1 MQNLQH
7 LTRQLSE
14 ELSRTSSLLL
24 PLQAVLRRQGLQL
37 SNNGIETNNR
47 KSPFKFPLLFL
58 VTNHKMVTLVSDFVT
73 IVTLV
78 IDLVPL
84 YLVTGT
90 DLSDPVVFGEPVVVK
105 DGEHQGLVEGVR
117 VRKIFELKSFIEK
130 WIQSF
135 SVNFRLKL
143 FLSFFSREEEDLKVC
158 KILLAAGKPH
168 KLKRT
173 TEHFGHL

>member
-1 MQNLQH
+1 M
-7 LTRQLSE
+7 
-14 ELSRTSSLLL
+14 
-24 PLQAVLRRQGLQL
+24 
-37 SNNGIETNNR
+37 
-47 KSPFKFPLLFL
+47 
-58 VTNHKMVTLVSDFVT
+58 
-73 IVTLV
+73 
-78 IDLVPL
+78 
-84 YLVTGT
+84 T

-117 VRKIFELKSFIEK
+117 VGKILELESFIEK

-158 KILLAAGKPH
+158 NILLAAGKPH

-173 TEHFGHL
+173 TENFGHL

>member
-1 MQNLQH
+1 M
-7 LTRQLSE
+7 
-14 ELSRTSSLLL
+14 
-24 PLQAVLRRQGLQL
+24 
-37 SNNGIETNNR
+37 
-47 KSPFKFPLLFL
+47 
-58 VTNHKMVTLVSDFVT
+58 T

-78 IDLVPL
+78 IDLVPV

-105 DGEHQGLVEGVR
+105 DGEHQGLVEGFR

-143 FLSFFSREEEDLKVC
+143 FLSFFSREEEDLKV
-158 KILLAAGKPH
+158 
-168 KLKRT
+168 
-173 TEHFGHL
+173 

>member
-1 MQNLQH
+1 MK
-7 LTRQLSE
+7 
-14 ELSRTSSLLL
+14 
-24 PLQAVLRRQGLQL
+24 QGP
-37 SNNGIETNNR
+37 SI
-47 KSPFKFPLLFL
+47 
-58 VTNHKMVTLVSDFVT
+58 VSDCV
-73 IVTLV
+73 
-78 IDLVPL
+78 
-84 YLVTGT
+84 T

-158 KILLAAGKPH
+158 NILLAAGKPH